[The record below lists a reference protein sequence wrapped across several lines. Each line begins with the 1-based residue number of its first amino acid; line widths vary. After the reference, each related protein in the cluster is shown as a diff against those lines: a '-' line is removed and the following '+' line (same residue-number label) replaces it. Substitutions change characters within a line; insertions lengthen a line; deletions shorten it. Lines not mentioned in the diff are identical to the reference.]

1 MNRSDILSLYR
12 YNDWA
17 NGRVAAALQPLSTD
31 ALNRD
36 LGGGFRTIRAT
47 FAHVV
52 SAEWIWL
59 ERWRGSSVSAVPDWV
74 SGGDLSFLLARLSEV
89 QANRATYLGQL
100 TESVLSQRLEFR
112 YISGAAA
119 SHELSDLLLHVV
131 NHSTYHRGQL
141 ASMLRAAGA
150 APPATDFVVFKA
162 ASA

>member
-1 MNRSDILSLYR
+1 MNCSDVLTLYR

-17 NGRVAAALQPLSTD
+17 NGRVAEALQPLSAD

-36 LGGGFRTIRAT
+36 LGGSFRSIRAT

-52 SAEWIWL
+52 SAEWVWL
-59 ERWRGSSVSAVPDWV
+59 ERWRGLSISAVPDWV
-74 SGGDLSFLLARLSEV
+74 SGGDLPLLLARLSEV

-100 TESVLSQRLEFR
+100 TESMLSQRLDFR

-119 SHELSDLLLHVV
+119 SHELSDLLLHAV

-141 ASMLRAAGA
+141 ASMLRAMGA
-150 APPATDFVVFKA
+150 APPATDFVVFKT